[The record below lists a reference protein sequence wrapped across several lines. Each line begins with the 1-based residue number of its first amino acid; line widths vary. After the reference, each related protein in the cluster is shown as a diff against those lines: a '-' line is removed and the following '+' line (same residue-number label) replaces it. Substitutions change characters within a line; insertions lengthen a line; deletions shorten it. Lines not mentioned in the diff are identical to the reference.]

1 MQTAILTLWP
11 TTNLESLFNFSST
24 SLDCRIKQL
33 YTREVMQ
40 AWLQPCG
47 RFEAG
52 TLFLSNLTRSHSATY
67 TQI

>member
-1 MQTAILTLWP
+1 MQTAILTLRP

-33 YTREVMQ
+33 YPREVMQ

-52 TLFLSNLTRSHSATY
+52 TLFLSDLSHRATY